1 MATPKAPSGIQ
12 MRFLVSRRDAQV
24 PVWSG
29 TPAPSFSEGTAASY
43 SLVSFCAD
51 PSGGTLTFSSIGTAL
66 PSGVTINNSTRA
78 LDYDG
83 VGAAASAAG
92 VRLRASGAG
101 GTADS
106 AVFTV
111 PVVANASPYPTTF
124 DRYISPTGSDAAN
137 GLTPGTAWKTFNKAF
152 TTMTPGTRLGLLNGT
167 YSIAAGTGCMNFQG
181 TGSAQIP
188 SGTSLAAMTEV
199 CAVNPGGAII
209 DGTGSYESAAVFI
222 GRSTRKDSFIKL
234 RGLKALTGINLY
246 HSERCYIKECAAKYG
261 VGIGTNDVSGGATL
275 VNRYNLVEDCWAWG
289 AGVRLLSANYQAHNN
304 VWRRY
309 VFRKDGGGP
318 TGSGN
323 PNVGFTVYNSKN
335 VSVQNMFSVD
345 RILGGEEP
353 YGDFATAQHDGTN
366 PDVANFYFGGNKW
379 LGCASIN
386 SQDEAFH
393 FEADTLQPGLVSW
406 TLQNCVALPGGL
418 NMSAATFGPPNSS
431 AVIENF
437 TALYGQLRVRE
448 LDVASI
454 VRNCIIANSGTFGMN
469 GNGALTVSYVD
480 TFNNTGGN
488 NIAISNPFTFNP
500 LAGSPASLLYPL
512 RIEAGSLAKGVGFG
526 GGDLGANIVYRYG
539 LDGTFQG
546 DPGFDTLTTTPLWP
560 YPNEARIKADMA
572 ADSTRGFCAPSE
584 TFTHYVWNFLGNG
597 SPY

>member
-1 MATPKAPSGIQ
+1 MARRLRIGHPRQVRLSADVAGYVSEGVSADLERNVPS
-12 MRFLVSRRDAQV
+12 RTLNADAQLFSITGV
-24 PVWSG
+24 AATLNKTTASG
-29 TPAPSFSEGTAASY
+29 NPYSMPAVSGSYSATGVAAGLTPAVAS
-43 SLVSFCAD
+43 
-51 PSGGTLTFSSIGTAL
+51 T
-66 PSGVTINNSTRA
+66 
-78 LDYDG
+78 
-83 VGAAASAAG
+83 
-92 VRLRASGAG
+92 
-101 GTADS
+101 
-106 AVFTV
+106 
-111 PVVANASPYPTTF
+111 YPTTF
-124 DRYISPTGSDAAN
+124 ARYLSPTGSDSAN

-209 DGTGSYESAAVFI
+209 DGTGSYQSASVWI
-222 GRSTRKDSFIKL
+222 GRSTRKDSFIKI
-234 RGLKALTGINLY
+234 RGIKALQGITLY
-246 HSERCYIKECAAKYG
+246 HSERCYIKDCAAKLG

-289 AGVRLLSANYQAHNN
+289 AGVRLLSSNYQAHNN

-335 VSVQNMFSVD
+335 CSVQNMFSVD

-366 PDVANFYFGGNKW
+366 PDTANFYFGGNSW

-386 SQDEAFH
+386 SQDSAFL
-393 FEADTLQPGLVSW
+393 FEADNAQSGLTTW
-406 TLQNCVALPGGL
+406 TVRNCVAYPGGI
-418 NMSAATFGPPNSS
+418 NINTVSFGTSGTQGSAI
-431 AVIENF
+431 VENF
-437 TALYGQLRVRE
+437 TAIGGQMRLRDIP
-448 LDVASI
+448 LASV
-454 VRNCIIANSGTFGMN
+454 VRNCIVANSTSYGVNANAGMVASYIDRYNNSN
-469 GNGALTVSYVD
+469 GDNITVS
-480 TFNNTGGN
+480 NG
-488 NIAISNPFTFNP
+488 FTFNP
-500 LAGSPASLLYPL
+500 LAGSPASLRYPL
-512 RIEAGSLAKGVGFG
+512 RIEAGSLAKGAGFG
-526 GGDLGANIVYRYG
+526 GGDVGANIIYRYG

-560 YPNEARIKADMA
+560 YPNEDRIKADMA
-572 ADSTRGFCAPSE
+572 ADSTRGFCAPGE
-584 TFTHYVWNFLGNG
+584 TLTHYIWNFLGNG